1 MLCLFFIILHCA
13 LKLFKDTK
21 NGGKILEHVRE
32 MLYQGDTYIVYIH
45 SLSHNISC
53 SIFAIYQNHHKNYL
67 DISALLTTL
76 DL

>member
-1 MLCLFFIILHCA
+1 MPIFIILHCA

-21 NGGKILEHVRE
+21 DGGKVLEHVKE
-32 MLYQGDTYIVYIH
+32 MVYQGDTYPVYTH
-45 SLSHNISC
+45 SLSHSILC
-53 SIFAIYQNHHKNYL
+53 CIFAIYQNHHKNYL